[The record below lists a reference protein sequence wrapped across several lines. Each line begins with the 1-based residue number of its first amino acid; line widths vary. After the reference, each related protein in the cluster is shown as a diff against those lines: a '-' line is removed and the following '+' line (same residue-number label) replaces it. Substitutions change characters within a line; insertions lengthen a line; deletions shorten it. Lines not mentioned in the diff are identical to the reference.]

1 MGLLFFYFYP
11 VRTDLMSS
19 APFYVG
25 PESELHELLY
35 VLILELVLAPDEGVQ
50 PGGRHEGGPDSFD
63 LLNVPTSRES

>member
-1 MGLLFFYFYP
+1 
-11 VRTDLMSS
+11 MSS
-19 APFYVG
+19 APFYVV

-50 PGGRHEGGPDSFD
+50 PRGCHEGGPDSFD